1 MTSYQQR
8 FKFLFIKVL
17 LTTSSEFTIDN
28 NSLNNRWNPNIQA
41 LYKGRV
47 MSLLIMKIFVNL
59 TAKIDALITIGE
71 HATIYELIKI

>member
-17 LTTSSEFTIDN
+17 LTTTSEFTIDN
-28 NSLNNRWNPNIQA
+28 NSLNNRWNPDIQA

-47 MSLLIMKIFVNL
+47 MSLLIMKIFVNIA
-59 TAKIDALITIGE
+59 AKIGAFITIRAHE
-71 HATIYELIKI
+71 FYLDF